1 MAIDI
6 RSIQNIVAG
15 VVEDSPLPERLADL
29 HPQLLDQVTTE
40 ARSEG
45 ISPDAY
51 WRHCRARQAK
61 EQSQIKEAGT
71 NHSPSHPPIG
81 RTAAPAWRFIHAGAR
96 APGEGLPPPLAGGPV
111 RYSFCLWLRRAF

>member
-51 WRHCRARQAK
+51 WRQCRARQAK
-61 EQSQIKEAGT
+61 ERSQVKEA
-71 NHSPSHPPIG
+71 
-81 RTAAPAWRFIHAGAR
+81 RTIALHA
-96 APGEGLPPPLAGGPV
+96 
-111 RYSFCLWLRRAF
+111 RR